1 MGYCMSQR
9 EADFAIHAKDF
20 DKALKAIQ
28 GLHGSESIADS
39 GGRHFSWV
47 GYEFYKIANL
57 AKMMEEWRWDL
68 ELDEDGNAVGIHF
81 QGEKIG
87 DDQVLFDAIAPW
99 VKEGSYIEMHGE
111 DGAIWRWTFDGEK
124 CIEKSAKI
132 TFE

>member
-1 MGYCMSQR
+1 MSQNECSFR
-9 EADFAIHAKDF
+9 MDAKDF

-28 GLHGSESIADS
+28 ALHGAESIADS

-47 GYEFYKIANL
+47 GDKFHEINDFEE
-57 AKMMEEWRWDL
+57 MMQEWRWRL
-68 ELDEDGNAVGIHF
+68 ELDTVGACGIQF
-81 QGEKIG
+81 EGEKIG
-87 DDQVLFDAIAPW
+87 DDQALFDAIAPW
-99 VKEGSYIEMHGE
+99 VKKGSYIEMHGE